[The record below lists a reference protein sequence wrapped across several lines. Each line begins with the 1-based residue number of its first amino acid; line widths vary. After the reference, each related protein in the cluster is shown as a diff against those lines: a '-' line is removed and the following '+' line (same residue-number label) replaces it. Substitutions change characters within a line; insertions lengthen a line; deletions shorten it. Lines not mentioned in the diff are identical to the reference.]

1 MHPLGAPLLDGAW
14 WLIDINAPKARFG
27 YLEQDL
33 HTGRFSSGSDRFD
46 LTRWRSDDRVEMY
59 TDASL
64 SGDPIALPD
73 AAETDR
79 SLPVQRCEL
88 VLPNGVFPGMDY
100 AAVLQRAAAYQGSPA
115 RKGKMR
121 GDNFTV
127 DGVSYQFTQHS
138 DGTVRLDAWCCED
151 ELLYGGP
158 GIGSSPDF
166 LRGIQLGDNLDHVLA
181 ALPAADWTPEQ
192 ERKQFLYGSSGDA
205 LCAWIWWDHDGF
217 YTIDIGCGE
226 LSCIIRT
233 GTDGLVRSISVSG

>member
-1 MHPLGAPLLDGAW
+1 MVYLCGVKDGCYEVTIHWPRGADETDTSGYNPYLQARYEGQLLKQMAASFTACAGASVTLGSADGYTFRLETETASCPEGRTDCTLAHTKTQLVCEENGQVHPLGAPLLDGAW

-100 AAVLQRAAAYQGSPA
+100 AAVLQRAAAYQGSPSGRA
-115 RKGKMR
+115 KCA
-121 GDNFTV
+121 
-127 DGVSYQFTQHS
+127 
-138 DGTVRLDAWCCED
+138 GTT
-151 ELLYGGP
+151 
-158 GIGSSPDF
+158 
-166 LRGIQLGDNLDHVLA
+166 LRSTA
-181 ALPAADWTPEQ
+181 
-192 ERKQFLYGSSGDA
+192 
-205 LCAWIWWDHDGF
+205 
-217 YTIDIGCGE
+217 
-226 LSCIIRT
+226 
-233 GTDGLVRSISVSG
+233 